1 MIEQPSTAT
10 TLAGWFPDPME
21 EHNLRYHDGTEWTA
35 HVTHF
40 GPSPCEGCHQPEP
53 APAGSS

>member
-10 TLAGWFPDPME
+10 HLAGWFPDPLE
-21 EHNLRYHDGTEWTA
+21 EHNLRYHDGSEWTG

-40 GPSPCEGCHQPEP
+40 GPSPCSGCRQPGSG
-53 APAGSS
+53 AAGNS